1 MPSSQTGRASLSST
15 VRNAVRAYFK
25 FTVLLALSVAYAG
38 DDRAALTVALVMS
51 RAKANADYLQ
61 VSKSFPIDL
70 TVTELDSI
78 TRRLMLDVSDRV
90 LTDEGVTYREA
101 AIDYSLA
108 QLAALPGGGPI
119 IVAIADDA
127 KTPVDGARSI
137 SLCEAA
143 IRRGREML
151 TLLEGMKL
159 RKDWGAR
166 CAEHIRAGHKSAS

>member
-1 MPSSQTGRASLSST
+1 MKCRALIEPPTPLSST
-15 VRNAVRAYFK
+15 VRNAVRGYVK
-25 FTVLLALSVAYAG
+25 FAVLLALSVAYAG
-38 DDRAALTVALVMS
+38 EDRATSTVALVMS

-108 QLAALPGGGPI
+108 QLAA
-119 IVAIADDA
+119 
-127 KTPVDGARSI
+127 
-137 SLCEAA
+137 
-143 IRRGREML
+143 
-151 TLLEGMKL
+151 
-159 RKDWGAR
+159 
-166 CAEHIRAGHKSAS
+166 